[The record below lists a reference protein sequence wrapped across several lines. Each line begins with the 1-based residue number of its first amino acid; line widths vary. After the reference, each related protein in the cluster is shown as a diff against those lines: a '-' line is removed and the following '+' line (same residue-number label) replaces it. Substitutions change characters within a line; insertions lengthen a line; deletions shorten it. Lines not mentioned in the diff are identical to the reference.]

1 MSVKTKHNQI
11 LRISCAF
18 VAVLSVVCTL
28 GFMRAHYF
36 NATNA
41 GWGDADQ
48 DRHQWLLGWGTR
60 ISAAI
65 ALICIVIWV
74 AISRRAL
81 ISIAT
86 GAALSGLL
94 VLAAHGFPIIY
105 ATLALPGFF
114 TAMYTFGVHA
124 GGQEVIA
131 YMFIVNAIIYSEIA
145 FLLIRKKI
153 SR

>member
-1 MSVKTKHNQI
+1 MPVKTKRNQI
-11 LRISCAF
+11 LLISCAL
-18 VAVLSVVCTL
+18 VAVLGVVCTL
-28 GFMRAHYF
+28 WFMRAHYF

-41 GWGDADQ
+41 GWGDANQ

-74 AISRRAL
+74 ALSRRAL

-86 GAALSGLL
+86 GTALSGLL
-94 VLAAHGFPIIY
+94 VLAAHGLPIIY

-124 GGQEVIA
+124 DGQEVIA
-131 YMFIVNAIIYSEIA
+131 YMFIVNAIIYSGIV
-145 FLLIRKKI
+145 FLLIR
-153 SR
+153 S